1 MVKWI
6 HDFVDQCIEILG
18 AGSAITAIANLALK
32 FFDFLFPAA
41 DFVTLILSIAGAI
54 FDIGY
59 TALTA
64 AFTTTEYD
72 LLLCIFYCNVDA
84 SGQVSATK
92 LAHIESQITSQL
104 NTTAALVVNAILFI
118 QGEVGLSNA
127 GVFEALTGQDC
138 SACACEWCYTFDF
151 TASDGGWHVLTGAP
165 GTYSAGVG
173 WIGTYVSPTNIS
185 SLRIAIDFTTTV
197 ISQYEVTYSVA
208 GPGSMEGTGFLR
220 LRDSGATVFS
230 GDVDGNPGTYTHHFD
245 TSGNADA
252 AWAGSDS
259 ASDQTITRITLHGL
273 GTNPFGDD
281 NC

>member
-1 MVKWI
+1 
-6 HDFVDQCIEILG
+6 
-18 AGSAITAIANLALK
+18 
-32 FFDFLFPAA
+32 
-41 DFVTLILSIAGAI
+41 VTLILSIAGAI

-72 LLLCIFYCNVDA
+72 ALLCIFYCNVDA

-92 LAHIESQITSQL
+92 LAHIETLITSQL

-127 GVFEALTGQDC
+127 GVFEGLTGQDC
-138 SACACEWCYTFDF
+138 SACECEWCFTFDF
-151 TASDGGWHVLTGAP
+151 TASDGGWHILTGAP
-165 GTYSAGVG
+165 GTYVPGVG
-173 WIGTYVSPTNIS
+173 WQGTYVSPTNIS
-185 SLRIAIDFTTTV
+185 SLRMAIDFTETV
-197 ISQYEVTYSVA
+197 ISQYDVDYTVGSE
-208 GPGSMEGTGFLR
+208 GSMAGDGFLR
-220 LRDSGATVFS
+220 LRDSGSTVFS
-230 GDVDGNPGTYTHHFD
+230 GDVNGNPGTYHYHFD
-245 TSGNADA
+245 VSGNADA

-259 ASDQTITRITLHGL
+259 AGTQTVTRITLHGL